1 MAKPD
6 LFTKSPTE
14 RRFLL
19 PIFGPG
25 VFLAEGDTHRRMR
38 KALAR
43 PCWSSLSPSLL
54 VELPTADLP
63 CSHDLLLRLPAR
75 PPAQAPSFSN
85 ASLKSLTPTFYA
97 KAHELVERLET
108 VADAGGDETSGPQK
122 GAVNVA
128 LWLTRAALDLIGAAG
143 ASPALLPRPRR
154 SKLIRSGACC
164 RLRIRLWRAQGG
176 GERDRPGFQPHVRD
190 GVPAQHVR
198 HPAAVPAAAAAD
210 RASPVDFGPHAL

>member
-25 VFLAEGDTHRRMR
+25 VFLAEGETHRRMR

-75 PPAQAPSFSN
+75 PPARAGSVVLERQPQVAHAHLLCQGARARRAPGDRRGRRRRRDERP
-85 ASLKSLTPTFYA
+85 AEGRGQRRALAHAGGARPHRRGRCVPRTPTP
-97 KAHELVERLET
+97 
-108 VADAGGDETSGPQK
+108 S
-122 GAVNVA
+122 
-128 LWLTRAALDLIGAAG
+128 AALKADPLGRLLQASDSTLARSGRRRTRSPRLSATRSRRRPGAAC
-143 ASPALLPRPRR
+143 STSCSCSCRR
-154 SKLIRSGACC
+154 CG
-164 RLRIRLWRAQGG
+164 
-176 GERDRPGFQPHVRD
+176 
-190 GVPAQHVR
+190 
-198 HPAAVPAAAAAD
+198 
-210 RASPVDFGPHAL
+210 